1 MGLFSRAY
9 LVLRREIYHA
19 VPEVACQACGACC
32 VSPHVTLVEFCYLM
46 QEVLDRPLEFRSW
59 FFSRVL
65 DPHPQAVGSLLC
77 RFQLPDGRCS
87 SYFRR
92 PLACRLH
99 GHAVM
104 EEVGLSSEASCPV
117 SSERLIC
124 LSLETVYRLLDGL
137 SSLNQRFYLHYLQ
150 PYWLSGLNIECWLTI
165 LFHDWPQAYFMS
177 LKSLLA
183 RQFGPGLLRLAPLYR
198 QPVRLAEKLS
208 LIEIFQEELRQ
219 GRTANLFHFLEKIRE
234 DFPET
239 GAYYY
244 YEAEMYRRYLSDLLG
259 FGLDL
264 KRSSRQGL
272 S

>member
-9 LVLRREIYHA
+9 RVLRREIYRA
-19 VPEVACQACGACC
+19 VPEAACQACGACC

-46 QEVLDRPLEFRSW
+46 QEVLDRPPDFRVW
-59 FFSRVL
+59 FLTRVML
-65 DPHPQAVGSLLC
+65 PHPQAVDSLLC

-87 SYFRR
+87 SYYRR

-99 GHAVM
+99 GQAAM
-104 EEVGLSSEASCPV
+104 EEVGLSSETSCPI
-117 SSERLIC
+117 STDRSAG
-124 LSLETVYRLLDGL
+124 LSLETVYRLLDSL
-137 SSLNQRFYLHYLQ
+137 SNLNQRFYLHYLQ

-165 LFHDWPQAYFMS
+165 LYRDWPQAYFTS

-183 RQFGPGLLRLAPLYR
+183 RQFGPNLLRLAPLYR
-198 QPVRLAEKLS
+198 QRIRLAEKLS
-208 LIEIFQEELRQ
+208 VIETFQQELRQ
-219 GRTANLFHFLEKIRE
+219 GRTANLFHILKKIRE

-244 YEAEMYRRYLSDLLG
+244 YEAEMYRRYLSELLG
-259 FGLDL
+259 LGLDL

-272 S
+272 F